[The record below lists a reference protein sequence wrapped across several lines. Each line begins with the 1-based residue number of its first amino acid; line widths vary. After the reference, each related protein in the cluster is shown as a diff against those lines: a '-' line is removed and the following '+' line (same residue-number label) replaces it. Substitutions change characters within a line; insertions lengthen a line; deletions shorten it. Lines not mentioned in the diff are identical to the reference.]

1 MNPVAPEAFGLSEA
15 LILRAP
21 PERVAEAVRSV
32 SARVIALDTRGG
44 ARDTVDA
51 AARAAARARGAVRTR
66 FPDSADVLAAAA
78 ELHQVTGWVAFD
90 AERQRL
96 SRRMTLAALD
106 AAGGAGDRSMEYFAL
121 SQLAMQDVHLWR
133 PTEARRV
140 CEAALAA
147 GPAGSVRTLFTLR
160 LARAAAQ
167 EGERTRARKLI
178 GETLS
183 RYLEGPR
190 RGDPAWTWWL
200 TEAEIA
206 WHRGM
211 VGADAGAWGAAVEAF
226 DRVAELIGA
235 GGRAAGTGGSGRF
248 PFHAAV
254 SRLWALARARSWEE
268 AETVLVRDVLP
279 GLGSVASV
287 RCERRLAE
295 AVRLLDTARDRPSLR
310 DTARWCAER
319 SGAGTP
325 EAPL

>member
-1 MNPVAPEAFGLSEA
+1 MSADVVGLSEA
-15 LILRAP
+15 LELPAR
-21 PERVAEAVRSV
+21 PERAAEAVRSV
-32 SARVIALDTRGG
+32 SARVVALDTRYG

-66 FPDSADVLAAAA
+66 FPDSADVLAATA

-90 AERQRL
+90 AERQPL

-106 AAGGAGDRSMEYFAL
+106 AARGAGDRSMEYFAL

-147 GPAGSVRTLFTLR
+147 GPVGSVRTLFTLR

-167 EGERTRARKLI
+167 EGERIRARKLI

-200 TEAEIA
+200 TEAEIT
-206 WHRGM
+206 WHRAM
-211 VGADAGAWGAAVEAF
+211 ASADAGEWGAAVESF

-235 GGRAAGTGGSGRF
+235 GGRDAGAGGSGRF
-248 PFHAAV
+248 LYHASV
-254 SRLWALARARSWEE
+254 SRLWALARVRSWKE

-279 GLGSVASV
+279 GLGRVASV

-295 AVRLLDTARDRPSLR
+295 AVRRLDTARGRPSLR

-319 SGAGTP
+319 SGAGAP
-325 EAPL
+325 EAPV